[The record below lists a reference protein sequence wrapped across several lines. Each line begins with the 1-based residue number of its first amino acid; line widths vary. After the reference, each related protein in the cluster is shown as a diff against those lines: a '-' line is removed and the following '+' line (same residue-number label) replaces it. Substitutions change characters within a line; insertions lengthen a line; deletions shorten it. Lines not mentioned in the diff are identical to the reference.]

1 MYMKKFLLL
10 ILLAALSVACEDY
23 LNKEPYSYTSAG
35 FFKTEE
41 AIELGLTGVYY
52 NMYLDSYNFGYMVPN
67 YVFLDQFTGMAFE
80 RNDAPPTIGAGGALD
95 QNNTRV
101 LQWWRTWYTFIAR
114 TNSLIYGSK
123 DYIAGLSDKAR
134 QYIAEAR
141 VLRAFAYYNLIAT
154 YGDAPFFDE
163 PVTVEQYRTPR
174 TSKAI
179 ILDFIL
185 NETAEAAR
193 YLEWTAAVRGRM
205 DKAAAYGLRARA
217 ALLGGSLN
225 YGGRAE
231 DYFRIAAAAADT
243 VIGRRQLANR
253 YDDLFTTTG
262 QAKADA
268 RSELI
273 IEVMYSH
280 DGTKRTHLIGF
291 GSASRFYGQTLR
303 HPSSLLADTYECI
316 DGKRIDESPLYD
328 PKHPQRNRDPRFHA
342 TLRMHG
348 DTCVGNT
355 TGTDEGKIKIILNA
369 YDDNTLQYDY
379 NARTWKTVTNMDLN
393 SSAAWTSFAV
403 MGAGYIWH
411 KMAGDSVESIQA
423 STIHYPVMRYA
434 ELLLTYAEAKIE
446 LNALD
451 QSVYDAINEV
461 RRRAGM
467 PDVSSDRIGSVDK
480 MRQLVRRERKVE
492 LALEGLHFVDMRRW
506 GIGDLENE
514 HDSYGVPLKETGG
527 YEGITEKPNF
537 KTTPRHDLNDIAN
550 YEAYKHKL
558 RVAVPGRFWE
568 TKFELWPIP
577 QQEIFLNPAL
587 EQNAEYSN

>member
-1 MYMKKFLLL
+1 MKKFLLL

>member
-1 MYMKKFLLL
+1 MKKFLLITL
-10 ILLAALSVACEDY
+10 IAVASAACEDY
-23 LNKEPYSYTSAG
+23 LDKEPYDYTSAG
-35 FFKTEE
+35 FYKTEE

-52 NMYLDSYNFGYMVPN
+52 NMYLDMYNFGYAVPN
-67 YVFLDQFTGMAFE
+67 YIFLDQFTGMAFE
-80 RNDAPPTIGAGGALD
+80 RNDAPPTIGAGGGLD

-101 LQWWRTWYTFIAR
+101 LQWWRTWYTFITR

-123 DYIAGLSDKAR
+123 DYIDGLSDKAK

-141 VLRAFAYYNLIAT
+141 VLRAYCYYNLIAT
-154 YGDAPFFDE
+154 YGDVPFFDK
-163 PVTVEQYRTPR
+163 PVTVEQYREPR

-185 NETAEAAR
+185 SETAEAAK
-193 YLEWTAAVRGRM
+193 YLEWTAPSRGRM
-205 DKAAAYGLRARA
+205 DKAAAYGVRARA

-225 YGGRAE
+225 YGGQGAG
-231 DYFRIAAAAADT
+231 YFRIAAASADT
-243 VIGRRQLANR
+243 VKGHRTLATR
-253 YDDLFTTTG
+253 YEDLFTTTG
-262 QAKADA
+262 QAKADV

-273 IEVMYSH
+273 IEVMYSL

-303 HPSSLLADTYECI
+303 HPSSLLADTYECT

-342 TLRMHG
+342 TLLMHG
-348 DTCVGNT
+348 DTCTGNN
-355 TGTDEGKIKIILNA
+355 TGAEDGKIKVILNA
-369 YDDNTLQYDY
+369 YDDNARQYDY
-379 NARTWKTVTNMDLN
+379 GTNTWKSVINMDIN
-393 SSAAWTSFAV
+393 SSAAWTSFTI
-403 MGAGYIWH
+403 MGAGYIWG
-411 KMAGDSVESIQA
+411 KMTADSVESIQA

-446 LNALD
+446 LNELD

-467 PDVSSDRIGSVDK
+467 PDVSSDRIGNIDK

-506 GIGDLENE
+506 GIGDIENE
-514 HDSYGVPLKETGG
+514 YDSYGVPLKEFGG
-527 YEGITEKPNF
+527 YEGMTEKPDF
-537 KTTPRHDLNDIAN
+537 RKTPRHDLNDIAV
-550 YEAYKHKL
+550 YEAYKQKL
-558 RVAVPGRFWE
+558 RVAVPGRFWDP
-568 TKFELWPIP
+568 KFELWPIP

-587 EQNAEYSN
+587 EQNTGYSN